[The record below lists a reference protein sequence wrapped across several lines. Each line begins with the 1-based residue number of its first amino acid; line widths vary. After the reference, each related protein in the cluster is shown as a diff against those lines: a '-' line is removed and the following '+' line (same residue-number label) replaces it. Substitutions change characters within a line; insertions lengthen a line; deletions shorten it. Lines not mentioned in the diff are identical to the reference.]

1 MNQNEEPEPERARAP
16 YVGVTE
22 WRFERNAEEAVE
34 RNARRRRAQEALD
47 IVKAMTG
54 RRPLYAKYI
63 DTTRGD
69 SRAVALL
76 EEAARLYECLRNTV
90 DGEWIRHGSRQDVA
104 NAKAIREFIRVEL
117 CGKAPS

>member
-1 MNQNEEPEPERARAP
+1 MNQNEEREPERAP

-34 RNARRRRAQEALD
+34 RNARRRRARGHLSKAALAIRLRYLHAAPIYKAPHEAR
-47 IVKAMTG
+47 IKA
-54 RRPLYAKYI
+54 
-63 DTTRGD
+63 
-69 SRAVALL
+69 SL
-76 EEAARLYECLRNTV
+76 EEAARLYECIRNTV
-90 DGEWIRHGSRQDVA
+90 DGEWIRHGSKQDVA